1 MLCAHTL
8 ITAQVIR
15 LLELREVAFDSLRR
29 VVGLL
34 VVLGVLAVGSVR
46 GVFYMT
52 PYSLMPPSVHT
63 HVTDNDIDR
72 YVEAMPGPVH
82 RDDGI
87 AASTDIALAVGALS
101 AVKAIRPPM
110 RPPLWTEAEIGR
122 RDQLQ
127 ARLFRSEVPWA
138 ERRRE
143 LRDEGVDWLV
153 LNDWDLEMMSP
164 PRSAIIRTASPGIT
178 IVTVRGW

>member
-1 MLCAHTL
+1 
-8 ITAQVIR
+8 
-15 LLELREVAFDSLRR
+15 
-29 VVGLL
+29 
-34 VVLGVLAVGSVR
+34 
-46 GVFYMT
+46 
-52 PYSLMPPSVHT
+52 
-63 HVTDNDIDR
+63 
-72 YVEAMPGPVH
+72 
-82 RDDGI
+82 
-87 AASTDIALAVGALS
+87 
-101 AVKAIRPPM
+101 M